1 MKYLNDKQ
9 IIHIYRFYKRKKLS
23 VDSSYISD
31 QKKGL
36 LEDFVSDMM
45 RLGSLSK
52 VNIFDKMTNC
62 AVLRDVKKLWMT
74 KSMWA
79 AVCGH
84 ALAIMSTTVITRW
97 GQTVQ
102 QRLPV
107 RILADLGFREKNKYK
122 KKWQKQVE
130 NQQQKNIPGFNDWIS
145 GLSCRRDRIVGL
157 KHIFSRFLS

>member
-62 AVLRDVKKLWMT
+62 AVLRDAKKLWMT
-74 KSMWA
+74 KTM
-79 AVCGH
+79 
-84 ALAIMSTTVITRW
+84 
-97 GQTVQ
+97 
-102 QRLPV
+102 
-107 RILADLGFREKNKYK
+107 
-122 KKWQKQVE
+122 
-130 NQQQKNIPGFNDWIS
+130 
-145 GLSCRRDRIVGL
+145 
-157 KHIFSRFLS
+157 